1 MLFSCLGSDYCAMH
15 PNVSLLDIFLAI
27 MGILLL
33 LFVVIFLAIMG
44 ILLLLFVVLILLK

>member
-1 MLFSCLGSDYCAMH
+1 MLFLLLVVFVIFMLFSCLGSDYCATH

-33 LFVVIFLAIMG
+33 LFVV
-44 ILLLLFVVLILLK
+44 LILLK